1 MIKERNLSYYMKSE
15 KGSVTLIVLVTIL
28 FIFILLS
35 TNLIFISSKR
45 KSQLQ
50 ESMILQDIY
59 QGDGMTRAY
68 SERLKKENNIN

>member
-1 MIKERNLSYYMKSE
+1 MKKEN
-15 KGSVTLIVLVTIL
+15 GSVILIVLVTVL

-35 TNLIFISSKR
+35 TSLIFVSSKR

-59 QGDGMTRAY
+59 QGDGMTKAY
-68 SERLKKENNIN
+68 ANRLRKEGTTS

>member
-1 MIKERNLSYYMKSE
+1 MKKE
-15 KGSVTLIVLVTIL
+15 KGSVTLIVLVTVL

-35 TNLIFISSKR
+35 TSLIFVSSKR

-68 SERLKKENNIN
+68 ADRVKKENATN